1 MSITAQKYSLAEI
14 LEHIQSLFTELRQT
28 EALEA
33 QIHEMV
39 VMKRYR
45 LDALMTDFLERAVHL
60 ADAPPPVPA
69 SAALPPFSPS
79 PAPSSP
85 PSSPASPP
93 APAARSA
100 APPQSPPVEDMHFSP
115 HGLYGAPRD
124 LLKSQ
129 PAPSAQH
136 VLDSLNRLMT
146 SNKDNS
152 PKSVNAA

>member
-1 MSITAQKYSLAEI
+1 
-14 LEHIQSLFTELRQT
+14 
-28 EALEA
+28 
-33 QIHEMV
+33 
-39 VMKRYR
+39 
-45 LDALMTDFLERAVHL
+45 
-60 ADAPPPVPA
+60 
-69 SAALPPFSPS
+69 
-79 PAPSSP
+79 
-85 PSSPASPP
+85 
-93 APAARSA
+93 
-100 APPQSPPVEDMHFSP
+100 MHFSP